1 MAQGPSG
8 ARSFDYI
15 IIGGG
20 TAGCVLA
27 NRLTEDPGVSVL
39 MLEAGPEAA
48 SMWIKM
54 PLGFSRLFAHPTL
67 NWCYS
72 TEPEPNLGGRT
83 VYFPRGKVL
92 GGCSAINGMAYVR
105 GQPEDFDAWERLGNP
120 GWGYADVLP
129 YFKKS
134 EQRFGPASAYHGADG
149 PLAVSDPRYIHPSSR
164 DYIEAGVRLGIR
176 RGDDHNGAV
185 QEGINFLQFNI
196 RNGVR
201 HHAGNAFIDPI
212 RRRSN
217 LTVETGA
224 LSQRIIMDGRRA
236 VGVAYERHGTPQQ
249 AMAAREVLLAAG
261 ATNSPQLLMLSGIGP
276 AAHLQA
282 LDIDVV
288 VDLPGVGENFQ
299 DHVYVHTVS
308 RTSADSSLN
317 SQMSGIW
324 KILHGANYYLT
335 RRGPLTLGASQATA
349 FVRGLPGAR
358 RPDLQ
363 INFRPLSHT
372 YDAKGRIGPDPV
384 PGVTVAIYH
393 LQPQSRGRIL
403 LKSPDP
409 RAAPA
414 IHANYLAEQGDEDA
428 LVAGVTWARRIFET
442 EPLKSRIV
450 SEHSPG
456 EACKSDEDL
465 RAFVRRVALTV
476 CHPVGTCTMGRD
488 AAAVVD
494 ERLRVRGVER
504 LRVIDASVMPIITS
518 GNTAAACFMIGEKGA
533 DMVKE
538 DRAAA

>member
-1 MAQGPSG
+1 MAQRSTG
-8 ARSFDYI
+8 ARRFDYI
-15 IIGGG
+15 IVGGG

-27 NRLTEDPGVSVL
+27 NRLTEDVGVNVL
-39 MLEAGPEAA
+39 MLEAGPEAT

-54 PLGFSRLFAHPTL
+54 PLGFSKLFAHPTL

-72 TEPEPNLGGRT
+72 TEPEPKLGGRT
-83 VYFPRGKVL
+83 VYFPRGKVM
-92 GGCSAINGMAYVR
+92 GGSSAINGMAYVR
-105 GQPEDFDAWERLGNP
+105 GHPEDFDAWERLGNP

-134 EQRFGPASAYHGADG
+134 EQRFGPTSAYHGTDG
-149 PLAVSDPRYIHPSSR
+149 ALAVSDPPYIHPSSR
-164 DYIEAGVRLGIR
+164 DFVEAGVRLGIR
-176 RGDDHNGAV
+176 RSDDHNGAQ

-196 RNGVR
+196 KKGVR

-212 RRRSN
+212 RHRSN

-224 LSQRIIMDGRRA
+224 LTRRIVMEGRRA
-236 VGVAYERHGTPQQ
+236 VGVEYERNGTTQRVI
-249 AMAAREVLLAAG
+249 ADREVLLAAG

-276 AAHLQA
+276 AAHLKA
-282 LDIDVV
+282 LGIDVV

-299 DHVYVHTVS
+299 DHVYVHTVC

-335 RRGPLTLGASQATA
+335 RRGPLTLGASQAAA
-349 FVRGLPGAR
+349 FVRGLPNAE

-372 YDAKGRIGPDPV
+372 YDAKGRIGPDPI

-409 RAAPA
+409 KAAPA
-414 IHANYLAEQGDEDA
+414 IHANYLAEQEDEDA
-428 LVAGVTWARRIFET
+428 LMVGVKSARRIFQT
-442 EPLKSRIV
+442 EPLKSRII

-456 EACKSDEDL
+456 DACKSEDDL
-465 RAFVRRVALTV
+465 RAFVRRTALTV
-476 CHPVGTCTMGRD
+476 CHPVGTCTMGQD
-488 AAAVVD
+488 ATAVVD
-494 ERLRVRGVER
+494 ERLRVRGVDG
-504 LRVIDASVMPIITS
+504 LRVIDASIMPIITS

-533 DMVKE
+533 DLVKKN
-538 DRAAA
+538 RAGA